1 MAMERY
7 LRLPFFSLLLMLIS
21 VGFVYC
27 WLSFLLTR
35 I

>member
-1 MAMERY
+1 MARY
-7 LRLPFFSLLLMLIS
+7 LTLPFYSLLLMLIS

-27 WLSFLLTR
+27 WLSFLVTR